1 MNPML
6 TFQSP
11 PYSRFDLNFRIAGIP
26 VRVHPLFWL
35 MGILFGISGGLLELL
50 VWVPVVFVSILLHEL
65 GHALAFRRY
74 GQPSHIVLYMG
85 GGLTVPEQV
94 WWGGRVTSVAL
105 RPGQEIAISLSGPAA
120 GFLLAGLV
128 LAGVAAAG
136 GTIGLGF
143 ILWIIPFPVAYLP
156 QGGWIINTVVS
167 SLLWVNIFWGLINLM
182 PVQPLDGGN
191 VMRNVLIGIDPW
203 NGTRKAL
210 YVSLFAGI
218 VLVLVGLLM
227 RQVFL
232 AFLFGMLAF
241 QSYMQLRGDVSGY

>member
-1 MNPML
+1 VL
-6 TFQSP
+6 VFQSP
-11 PYSRFDLNFRIAGIP
+11 SYTRFDLNFSIAGIP

-35 MGILFGISGGLLELL
+35 ITILFGLSSGSLVGML

-105 RPGQEIAISLSGPAA
+105 RPEQEMVVSLSGPGA
-120 GFLLAGLV
+120 GFLLSALV

-136 GTIGLGF
+136 GSVGVQFL
-143 ILWIIPFPVAYLP
+143 LWIIPYPVAVLP
-156 QGGWIINTVVS
+156 SGGWLGNMILSMV
-167 SLLWVNIFWGLINLM
+167 LWVNVFWGLINLV
-182 PVQPLDGGN
+182 PTQPLDGGN
-191 VMRNVLIGIDPW
+191 VMRQLLIRADPW
-203 NGTRKAL
+203 NGVRKSL
-210 YVSLFAGI
+210 YVSLVAGI
-218 VLVLVGLLM
+218 VMTVAGLLL
-227 RQVFL
+227 RQIFL
-232 AFLFGMLAF
+232 AFLFGMLAY